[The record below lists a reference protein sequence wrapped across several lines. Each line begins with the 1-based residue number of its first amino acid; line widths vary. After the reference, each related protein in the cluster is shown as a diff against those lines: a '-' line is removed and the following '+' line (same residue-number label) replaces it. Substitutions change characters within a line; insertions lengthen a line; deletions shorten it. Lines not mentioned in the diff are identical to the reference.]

1 MLHFIKCDISYIINL
16 ISYYYCILNILDAIR
31 VNVKFSVVPEKEI
44 DNSLRIWLSHAPFRI
59 KKVSQKQEKFSKSL
73 L

>member
-1 MLHFIKCDISYIINL
+1 MLHFIKCDIFYISNL

-44 DNSLRIWLSHAPFRI
+44 DNSLGIWLSHAPFRI
-59 KKVSQKQEKFSKSL
+59 KKVSQKQEKLSKSL